1 MRVDAEPKVLLV
13 KPPGD
18 PDWAT
23 LDITQSFEYSRGEW
37 FEMIG
42 ELKRSREPERS
53 NELHRVPV

>member
-37 FEMIG
+37 F
-42 ELKRSREPERS
+42 R
-53 NELHRVPV
+53 